1 MQLHRPQI
9 TVALGVGMF
18 VGVLL
23 PSLFGAYTAM
33 SFTDPTDPSS
43 NDLVTAAPSWYVMP
57 IVVISLLGGQPGVLC
72 IYASGLDL
80 EGVCAAIEADP
91 DDDHHRRR
99 RDRTAFS
106 WSGSSCSTRSVQ
118 SRR

>member
-1 MQLHRPQI
+1 
-9 TVALGVGMF
+9 MF

-33 SFTDPTDPSS
+33 SFTNPTDSYLD
-43 NDLVTAAPSWYVMP
+43 DLVTAAPSRYVLP
-57 IVVISLLGGQPGVLC
+57 IVVISLLGGLSQGVLC

-80 EGVCAAIEADP
+80 EGLAPQLKRTQTTIITAAVAIVLLYV
-91 DDDHHRRR
+91 
-99 RDRTAFS
+99 
-106 WSGSSCSTRSVQ
+106 GSSCSTRSVR